1 MWNWDRI
8 DQESLAKRDRLK
20 PINVAEEIIQR
31 WHHRAESWALG
42 SNHILG
48 LVEGN
53 KTGKKMAK
61 GWNFFST
68 EKTKQ
73 EYLLFWWHSTCNNH
87 SYLVNEYMKQKEQ
100 YGVFLFFVEEHYGVG
115 KRIRFKWN
123 YLASYFSLS
132 PINYISCNQ

>member
-1 MWNWDRI
+1 MTSQGWELSFGKQPHFGAGGGKQDREK
-8 DQESLAKRDRLK
+8 DGKRMK
-20 PINVAEEIIQR
+20 
-31 WHHRAESWALG
+31 
-42 SNHILG
+42 
-48 LVEGN
+48 
-53 KTGKKMAK
+53 
-61 GWNFFST
+61 FFST
-68 EKTKQ
+68 KKTKQ

-115 KRIRFKWN
+115 KSIRFKWN